1 MASINALFTPRRAL
15 FDLVLTRY
23 LGEKRAR
30 RLASDAPEV
39 ASARTSQD
47 LHFSNSSLGES
58 INHSCIK
65 TCTFRIS
72 RKVTGWDSADD
83 QTANRSQREALVH
96 RLSILFP
103 STLVDCVT
111 TFHSKKV
118 QKDTSRCSTF
128 PKITKS
134 RCGINYQ
141 HPRDNILHNLI
152 FTLDT
157 ADRVTLTATIHSKIF
172 DYFTALSPQNSSKS
186 PSQPFTH
193 F

>member
-30 RLASDAPEV
+30 RVAPEV

-47 LHFSNSSLGES
+47 LHFSNSSLRES
-58 INHSCIK
+58 INHSCINLHFPNK
-65 TCTFRIS
+65 PKSHRWGQ
-72 RKVTGWDSADD
+72 RRRPNDEPVTTRGLA
-83 QTANRSQREALVH
+83 V

-157 ADRVTLTATIHSKIF
+157 ADRVILTATIHSKIF
-172 DYFTALSPQNSSKS
+172 DYFTTLSPQNSSKS
-186 PSQPFTH
+186 PSQPFTR

>member
-30 RLASDAPEV
+30 RVAPEV

-58 INHSCIK
+58 INHSCINLHFPNK
-65 TCTFRIS
+65 PKSHRLGQ
-72 RKVTGWDSADD
+72 RRRPNDEPVTTRGLA
-83 QTANRSQREALVH
+83 V

-157 ADRVTLTATIHSKIF
+157 ADRVTLIATIHSKIF

-186 PSQPFTH
+186 PSQPFTR

>member
-15 FDLVLTRY
+15 FDLLLTRY

-47 LHFSNSSLGES
+47 LHFSNSSLRES

-83 QTANRSQREALVH
+83 QTTNRSQREAL
-96 RLSILFP
+96 RSACQFCFRRPWSIASRHFTRKKRKKTQVAAPHSPRSQKADAELI
-103 STLVDCVT
+103 TNTRET
-111 TFHSKKV
+111 TF
-118 QKDTSRCSTF
+118 
-128 PKITKS
+128 
-134 RCGINYQ
+134 Y
-141 HPRDNILHNLI
+141 
-152 FTLDT
+152 
-157 ADRVTLTATIHSKIF
+157 TI
-172 DYFTALSPQNSSKS
+172 
-186 PSQPFTH
+186 
-193 F
+193 

>member
-83 QTANRSQREALVH
+83 QTTNRSQREALRAPPVNFVSVDLG
-96 RLSILFP
+96 RLRHDISLEKSAKRHKSLLHIP
-103 STLVDCVT
+103 QD
-111 TFHSKKV
+111 HKKPM
-118 QKDTSRCSTF
+118 R
-128 PKITKS
+128 
-134 RCGINYQ
+134 N
-141 HPRDNILHNLI
+141 
-152 FTLDT
+152 
-157 ADRVTLTATIHSKIF
+157 
-172 DYFTALSPQNSSKS
+172 
-186 PSQPFTH
+186 
-193 F
+193 